1 MADNK
6 NKNDDDEFS
15 LFRNE
20 MSDAEPIKHDRLV
33 HRKPPPPP
41 KVRKPSAAELTHD
54 TSEFSSLFAPET
66 VGNEEYL
73 EYRGDGIQNRQFA
86 KLKSGKVHLEAELDL
101 HGLTLAKAEPTLS
114 HFLEQCQQEKIRCV
128 RIIHGKGWGSRDNKP
143 VLKSK
148 LNHWLRQSEAVLA
161 FCSATI
167 EDGGTGA
174 LYVLL
179 KRQFER

>member
-1 MADNK
+1 MSKDK
-6 NKNDDDEFS
+6 NIDEELE
-15 LFRNE
+15 LFRAE
-20 MSDAEPIKHDRLV
+20 MSDAEPIKHDKLL
-33 HRKPPPPP
+33 HIKPPPQP
-41 KVRKPSAAELTHD
+41 KVRKHIPSDLVND
-54 TSEFSSLFAPET
+54 QSEFSSLFAPET

-86 KLKSGKVHLEAELDL
+86 KLKSGRVHLEAELDL

-148 LNHWLRQSEAVLA
+148 LNHWLRQSDAVLA

-179 KRQFER
+179 KRQFEK

>member
-15 LFRNE
+15 LFRKE
-20 MSDAEPIKHDRLV
+20 MSDAIPIETDRLL
-33 HRKPPPPP
+33 HHTPKPLPTTRSPRLDDADFNSP
-41 KVRKPSAAELTHD
+41 A
-54 TSEFSSLFAPET
+54 FSDMFAPET

-86 KLKSGKVHLEAELDL
+86 KLKSGRVHLEAELDL

-114 HFLEQCQQEKIRCV
+114 LFLEQCQQEKIRCV

-148 LNHWLRQSEAVLA
+148 LNHWLRQSDVVLA

-179 KRQFER
+179 KRQYEK

>member
-41 KVRKPSAAELTHD
+41 TVRKPSAAELPHD

-86 KLKSGKVHLEAELDL
+86 KLKSGRV
-101 HGLTLAKAEPTLS
+101 
-114 HFLEQCQQEKIRCV
+114 
-128 RIIHGKGWGSRDNKP
+128 
-143 VLKSK
+143 
-148 LNHWLRQSEAVLA
+148 
-161 FCSATI
+161 
-167 EDGGTGA
+167 
-174 LYVLL
+174 
-179 KRQFER
+179 